1 MAISA
6 LSARLGIATEIT
18 SAIISKK
25 ESLSVDATN
34 GPPPSIT
41 PQIAKP
47 ARVRT
52 TVAVS
57 RGPHHSAAQTSGS
70 TARNPSEVRCTVC
83 MISGLKPTSP
93 TRQAPA
99 SATNDRTNWVNR
111 KRPNLLGRPQHHHR
125 SYHQSAGDVAEPPR
139 EPDGRRTRPV
149 RGAGQ
154 REAAYS
160 DRRAEHRSGQERNQ
174 RKLRNAARRLERTAP
189 VGPQIEEAG
198 ADQRFERVAE
208 RDGRGRQQQ
217 VGGGKIGDL
226 VDRIGGKCP
235 EQNCRPDPQPEHQHA
250 TDCQT
255 GGWPDRCFSRVN
267 GGQQEACARQHKV
280 GGTEHDQGDDI
291 FRHPQARREPRRRLP
306 FWDKCHRPPN
316 DTTGDKQDY
325 EQFGRARPHG
335 RPARNAPHRS
345 MPYQEPYFGR
355 KYGRPAG
362 DRSDR
367 APWAFASSARTVLN
381 YVGNARARPDFALC
395 APVVRVFGRETHQ
408 TGNPRPRLCLE
419 RHSRSKFRQV
429 LLIAASR

>member
-99 SATNDRTNWVNR
+99 SATNDRTNWVNW
-111 KRPNLLGRPQHHHR
+111 NGRNFSVAHSTTTGVTTKALATSPSHHVNQMAGALA
-125 SYHQSAGDVAEPPR
+125 QSA
-139 EPDGRRTRPV
+139 
-149 RGAGQ
+149 
-154 REAAYS
+154 
-160 DRRAEHRSGQERNQ
+160 
-174 RKLRNAARRLERTAP
+174 AP

-255 GGWPDRCFSRVN
+255 GGWPDRCCARVN
-267 GGQQEACARQHKV
+267 GGQQEAGARQHKV

-291 FRHPQARREPRRRLP
+291 FRHPQARREHRRRLP
-306 FWDKCHRPPN
+306 FLDKCHRTPN

-325 EQFGRARPHG
+325 EPFGRARPHG

-355 KYGRPAG
+355 KHGRPAG